1 VFTKITALYP
11 PGPRRVPPRE
21 KSMDRFQQ
29 EALIIVCLARA
40 LQLVHIIDKHY
51 ITDKLYSYKILYK
64 IDQETVWKDVQK
76 S

>member
-1 VFTKITALYP
+1 
-11 PGPRRVPPRE
+11 
-21 KSMDRFQQ
+21 MDRFQQ